1 MLELY
6 AHAGG
11 AVLHGVRWCLP
22 GQMCGIGHGLPLS
35 WSGHP
40 LALSIMLFRGGSL
53 ATSQGDPHPCVI
65 LPAEHLQ
72 FFNLQ

>member
-1 MLELY
+1 MLGLY

-22 GQMCGIGHGLPLS
+22 GQTCGIGHGLPLS
-35 WSGHP
+35 WPGHP
-40 LALSIMLFRGGSL
+40 LALSVMLFRGGSL
-53 ATSQGDPHPCVI
+53 AASQGDPYPCVI

-72 FFNLQ
+72 LFNLE